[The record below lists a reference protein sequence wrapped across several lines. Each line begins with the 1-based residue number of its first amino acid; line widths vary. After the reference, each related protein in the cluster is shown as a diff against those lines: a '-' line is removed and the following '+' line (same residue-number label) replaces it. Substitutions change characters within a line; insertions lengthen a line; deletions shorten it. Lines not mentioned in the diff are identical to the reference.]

1 MTEALQAL
9 NEALHTGIP
18 ELTMKHGYLYFWA
31 LSLGLA
37 AVTCIVLNIV
47 MLR

>member
-1 MTEALQAL
+1 
-9 NEALHTGIP
+9 
-18 ELTMKHGYLYFWA
+18 MKHGYLYFWA
-31 LSLGLA
+31 LSAGLA

>member
-1 MTEALQAL
+1 MEALLAL
-9 NEALHTGIP
+9 TEALHTGIP